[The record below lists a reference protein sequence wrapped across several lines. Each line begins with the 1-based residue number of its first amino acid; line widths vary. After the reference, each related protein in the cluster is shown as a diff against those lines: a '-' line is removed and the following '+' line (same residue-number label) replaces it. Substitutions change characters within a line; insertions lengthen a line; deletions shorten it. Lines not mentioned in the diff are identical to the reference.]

1 MAVTSTSTVSN
12 AAALAGTGTLSSAG
26 LGSGLDVTGI
36 VTKLMEIERQPI
48 TNLDTKEVGTKA
60 QITAYGQLKS
70 TLATLQSAAKTM
82 ASADTFK
89 TTKATVAD
97 STLFS
102 ATTTTAAQP
111 GNYSIDVISLATTQ
125 KLLSTG
131 FASTSDIVGNGTL
144 TFEFGTYSSS
154 GSPPVT
160 FTNNPD
166 KVTKSV
172 TIPSGASSLADV
184 AGAINAA
191 KIGVSATIINDGT
204 SNYLSIS
211 PADSGASNAL
221 RITTNDGDGTNTDN
235 AGLSRLAFDRTT
247 GGTQRLTEK
256 IIPQDAELKI
266 DGVTVKKP
274 LNVIDD
280 AIAGVTLNLTKADP
294 GNPTTMTVARDD
306 TVINSAFSGFV
317 KAYNDASKIFST
329 LLAYNVQTGET
340 GALQGEGTVRSIQ
353 NQIRNALS
361 QSLSVL
367 PGQIGGMSELGVT
380 VQRDGTLAFDEFKLQ
395 TTLRNPQKD
404 IQGFLSGSEDSPGL
418 IKRMGNLLDS
428 MLSTGG
434 MLTARISGL
443 NDRVTSYE
451 TRKAAL
457 EKRMTAIENRY
468 RKQFTNLDTLV
479 ASMNKTS
486 AYLTQQL
493 ANLPSLNSSKS
504 G

>member
-1 MAVTSTSTVSN
+1 MATTSSLSSSS
-12 AAALAGTGTLSSAG
+12 ALSGAGTLSSAG
-26 LGSGLDVTGI
+26 LGSGLDVNGI
-36 VTKLMEIERQPI
+36 VTKLMDIERQPI
-48 TNLDTKEVGTKA
+48 TNLDAKVVGTKA

-70 TLATLQSAAKTM
+70 SLATLQSAAKTL

-111 GNYSIDVISLATTQ
+111 GSYSIDVRSLATAQ
-125 KLLSTG
+125 KLLSTA
-131 FASTSDIVGNGTL
+131 FASTADNVGSGTL
-144 TFEFGTYSSS
+144 TFEFGTYST
-154 GSPPVT
+154 GDPPVT

-172 TIPSGASSLADV
+172 TIPSDASSLADV

-191 KIGVSATIINDGT
+191 KIGVSASIINDG
-204 SNYLSIS
+204 SSYYLSLS
-211 PADSGASNAL
+211 PADSGAANAL
-221 RITTNDGDGTNTDN
+221 RITVDDADDGNNTDA
-235 AGLSRLAFDRTT
+235 AGLSRLAFDNTT
-247 GGTQRLTEK
+247 GGIQQLTEK
-256 IIPQDAELKI
+256 IAPADAELNI
-266 DGVTVKKP
+266 DGVTIRKP

-280 AIAGVTLNLTKADP
+280 AIAGVTINLTKADP
-294 GNPTTMTVARDD
+294 GVPTTMTVARDD
-306 TVINSAFSGFV
+306 AVVKAAVSGFV
-317 KAYNDASKIFST
+317 KAYNDASKIFAD

-340 GALQGEGTVRSIQ
+340 GALQGEGTVRNIQ
-353 NQIRNALS
+353 NQVRSALS

-367 PGQIGGMSELGVT
+367 PDQIGGMSELGVT
-380 VQRDGTLAFDEFKLQ
+380 FQRDGTLTFEDFKLQ

-404 IQGFLSGSEDSPGL
+404 IQGFFAGSDDAPG
-418 IKRMGNLLDS
+418 IMKRMGNLLDS
-428 MLSTGG
+428 MLGTGG
-434 MLTARISGL
+434 MLSARISGL

-451 TRKAAL
+451 TQKTAL
-457 EKRMTAIENRY
+457 AKRMTAIENRY
-468 RKQFTNLDTLV
+468 RKQFTSLDTLV

-493 ANLPSLNSSKS
+493 ANLPSINGSAN